1 MRRGR
6 NNVKCEES
14 ELPGSRAV
22 QSQNTTL
29 DSRLG
34 LGRHRHLHTPS
45 ILHPFMTAL
54 PNHTR
59 GIRSLWLAGVTTNTN
74 RGASSSSGCLSQ
86 FLSFSHRRCSKHNTR
101 LLSSSSI
108 AASGRSSLSKTYA
121 FGRTNRIDFTT
132 LSARQAAE
140 LEDDLLSWFNKYNGH
155 DTRLLDPLLGKA
167 VTRTGL
173 DWIKSISIPSSRS
186 FGNPDSDTDDCKS
199 LVVTLKPPTLLHP
212 QLHLMAS
219 NLTEVVQES
228 VASLIS
234 NRRESNWDLSK
245 RHDLDPKNIPVE
257 IRIQPQSTRQQSKP
271 NLKTSQTALPSLRN
285 IKHFLAVSS
294 CKGGVGKSTIAVN
307 LAYQLSSMG
316 GRVGLLDLDVYG
328 PSLPLLV
335 RPDDPTVRQ
344 SSPEIG
350 EGMIDPIEHRGVKLM
365 SLGYVSPNSGVPG
378 SGSDGGAAVLRGPM
392 AGRVVSQL
400 LKGTNWGE
408 LDVLVLDMPPG
419 TGDIQIEVWYDM
431 KNI

>member
-1 MRRGR
+1 
-6 NNVKCEES
+6 
-14 ELPGSRAV
+14 
-22 QSQNTTL
+22 
-29 DSRLG
+29 
-34 LGRHRHLHTPS
+34 
-45 ILHPFMTAL
+45 MTAL

-140 LEDDLLSWFNKYNGH
+140 LEDDLLSWFNKYNDH

-167 VTRTGL
+167 VTRKGL

-234 NRRESNWDLSK
+234 NRQESNWDVSM

-271 NLKTSQTALPSLRN
+271 NLKISQTALPSLRN
-285 IKHFLAVSS
+285 VKHFLAVSS

-419 TGDIQIEVWYDM
+419 TGDIQIEVWYVM